1 MKISK
6 EVKIGTFI
14 VVVLTA
20 SFFLINYLRGE
31 DIFDREIELV
41 SKYEDLHGLVAS
53 APVHIKGFKAG
64 EVTEVTYLADEAKF
78 RVVCS
83 VLREF
88 AVPQDSK
95 MVIYGV
101 DIMGGK
107 GIRIDLGTSSV
118 MAENEAVLSGEYEQ
132 DLMGS
137 LGASIGPLLEKVSS
151 TLDSLSVTV
160 SGVNSMLSERNVAS
174 ISNSLALLETTM
186 SDVRKI
192 ASTVQG
198 KSGELNDF
206 IENLASF
213 SDKLGSIAGNAD
225 AAVADVSA
233 IVDSLAKADLDGL
246 VASFKSLVD
255 NVNDPDGSIGK
266 LLNNDS
272 VYNSIDSLLIDVN
285 SLVRKIQENPKKY
298 LKISVF

>member
-6 EVKIGTFI
+6 EVKIGAFI

-41 SKYEDLHGLVAS
+41 GKYDNLHGLVAS
-53 APVHIKGFKAG
+53 APVHIKGYKAG
-64 EVTEVTYLADEAKF
+64 EVTEISYLAEEAKF
-78 RVVCS
+78 KVVCS
-83 VLREF
+83 VQKEF
-88 AVPQDSK
+88 TIPEDSK

-107 GIRIDLGTSSV
+107 GIRIDPGNSSV
-118 MAENEAVLSGEYEQ
+118 MAENEYELSCEYEQ
-132 DLMGS
+132 DLMAS
-137 LGASIGPLLEKVSS
+137 LGTSIGPLLEKVSS

-160 SGVNSMLSERNVAS
+160 SGVNSILSERNVAS
-174 ISNSLALLETTM
+174 ITNSLALLETTM
-186 SDVRKI
+186 ADVRKI

-198 KSGELNDF
+198 KSEELNDF

-213 SDKLGSIAGNAD
+213 SDKLGPIAADAD

-233 IVDSLAKADLDGL
+233 VVESLAKADLDGL

-266 LLNNDS
+266 LLNCDS
-272 VYNSIDSLLIDVN
+272 VYNSVDSLLIDVN
-285 SLVRKIQENPKKY
+285 SLVKKIQENPKKY

>member
-6 EVKIGTFI
+6 EVKIGAFI

-41 SKYEDLHGLVAS
+41 SKYENIHGLVAS
-53 APVHIKGFKAG
+53 APVHIKGYKAG
-64 EVTEVTYLADEAKF
+64 EVTEVTYLPEEAMFK
-78 RVVCS
+78 VVCS
-83 VLREF
+83 VQKEF

-107 GIRIDLGTSSV
+107 GIRINLGNSSV
-118 MAENEAVLSGEYEQ
+118 MAQSESQLAGEYEQ
-132 DLMGS
+132 DLMAS

-174 ISNSLALLETTM
+174 ITNSLALLETTM
-186 SDVRKI
+186 SDVRNI

-198 KSGELNDF
+198 KSDELNDF

-233 IVDSLAKADLDGL
+233 IVDSLAKANLEGL
-246 VASFKSLVD
+246 IASFKSLVD
-255 NVNDPDGSIGK
+255 NLNDPDGSIGK
-266 LLNNDS
+266 LLNSDS
-272 VYNSIDSLLIDVN
+272 VYNSVDSLLLDVN
-285 SLVRKIQENPKKY
+285 SLVKKIQENPKKY

>member
-64 EVTEVTYLADEAKF
+64 EVTEVTYLPAEAMFK
-78 RVVCS
+78 VVCS
-83 VLREF
+83 VQKEF

-246 VASFKSLVD
+246 IASFKSLVD

-266 LLNNDS
+266 FLNSDS
-272 VYNSIDSLLIDVN
+272 VYNSVDSLLIDVN